1 MGLHNA
7 VLFLLHAIKK
17 CCYSACLVIAEK
29 ISASAWRK
37 PDSEQKYFFKESF
50 MGLTVTEKIIAE
62 HLVHGEMVPGSQIA
76 IRIDQ
81 TLTQDATG
89 TMAYLEFEAIGIPRV
104 KTELSVSYV
113 DHNLVQSD
121 FRNADDHRFLQSIA
135 AKFGIQFS
143 RPGNGICHQVH
154 LERFARPGRTLL
166 GSDSHT
172 PTAGGCGMLA
182 MGAGGLDVAMAM
194 AGEPF
199 YLNMPLVVGVNLTGS
214 LQPWVSP
221 KDVILELLRQL
232 SVKGGVGR
240 VMEYFGPGVE
250 TLSVTDRGAIANI
263 GTELGATGTVFP
275 SDELTRKF
283 LESQG
288 RGDQWVELVADDN
301 VTYADIIEINLDEL
315 EPMVACPS
323 SPDNVRK
330 VSEVAGKP
338 VSQVI
343 IGSCANSSYRDIV
356 LAAEA
361 LKEREIDR
369 SVSFEINPGSRQVLE
384 NADAAGALRHLIH
397 CGARIHQSGCL
408 GCIGMGQAPA
418 TDTIS
423 MRTFTR
429 NFPGRSGTK
438 NDQVYLCSPEVA
450 VAAAV
455 TGKITDP
462 RELGKAPQV
471 SLPDRY
477 IINDN
482 GIIPPPEDGS
492 DVEII
497 RGPNIKP
504 LPDFDPMP
512 DDLQVTALL
521 KVGDNITTDH
531 IMPAGSKILPLRSN
545 IPAISEYVFSAID
558 PEFSSRSL
566 KAGPVIIIGG
576 ENYGQGSSR
585 EHAALAPRYLG
596 VRAKLVK
603 SFARIHK
610 ANLINFGIVPMTF
623 EDPADYDRISQGDTI
638 TIPGIRAAMLSGSD
652 TVTVKINDDQTIQ
665 AKLDLSERDRLILG
679 AGSLLNWVRAKLEAE
694 AALRCCPLMMT
705 LNLS

>member
-1 MGLHNA
+1 
-7 VLFLLHAIKK
+7 
-17 CCYSACLVIAEK
+17 
-29 ISASAWRK
+29 
-37 PDSEQKYFFKESF
+37 

-89 TMAYLEFEAIGIPRV
+89 TMAYLEFEAIGIPGV

-135 AKFGIQFS
+135 AKFGIRFS

-154 LERFARPGRTLL
+154 LERFSRPGRTLL

-199 YLNMPLVVGVNLTGS
+199 YLNMPLIVGVKLVGS
-214 LQPWVSP
+214 LGPWVSP

-240 VMEYFGPGVE
+240 VMEYFGPGIE
-250 TLSVTDRGAIANI
+250 TLSVTDRAAIANI

-275 SDELTRKF
+275 SDAVTKKF
-283 LESQG
+283 LQSQG
-288 RGDQWVELVADDN
+288 RGEQWQELVPDEN
-301 VTYADIIEINLDEL
+301 VTYADFIEINLDEL
-315 EPMVACPS
+315 DPMVACPS

-330 VSEVAGKP
+330 VSEVTGEP
-338 VSQVI
+338 VAQVI

-361 LKEREIDR
+361 LKNRRIDP

-418 TDTIS
+418 TGTVS

-438 NDQVYLCSPEVA
+438 DDRVYLCSPEVA

-462 RELGKAPQV
+462 RELGQAPAV
-471 SLPDRY
+471 SLPDMY

-492 DVEII
+492 GIEII

-504 LPDFDPMP
+504 LPDFEAMP
-512 DDLQVTALL
+512 DNLKVTALL

-558 PEFSSRSL
+558 PEFSHNSL
-566 KAGPVIIIGG
+566 AAGSVIIIGG

-610 ANLINFGIVPMTF
+610 ANLINFGIIPLTF
-623 EDPADYDRISQGDTI
+623 SNPSDYDEINQGDAV

-652 TVTVKINDDQTIQ
+652 TVTIKINDDATIQ
-665 AKLDLSERDRLILG
+665 AELDLSERDRIILG
-679 AGSLLNWVRAKLEAE
+679 AGSLLNWVRAKIEAGN
-694 AALRCCPLMMT
+694 A
-705 LNLS
+705 